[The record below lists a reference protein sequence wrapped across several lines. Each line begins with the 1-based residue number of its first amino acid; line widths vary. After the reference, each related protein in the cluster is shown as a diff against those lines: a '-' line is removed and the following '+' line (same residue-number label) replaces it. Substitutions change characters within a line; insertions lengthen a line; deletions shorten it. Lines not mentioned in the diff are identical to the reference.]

1 MLGFSDNLAQSASA
15 LRAYRLRSTLTILG
29 LMMGV
34 ATIIGVISLI
44 RGANQYVEEKI
55 ADLGTNVFQIAKTPF
70 ATTNFDLLVR
80 SIKYRRIE
88 LDDLAIVA
96 NKCQN
101 CAAAGATATANVRV
115 RRRNAELTEVPLQGA
130 TASMASIDP
139 RALAR
144 GRYFTPSEE
153 QRSAYVCLIGETLR
167 DQLFGASDPVG
178 QTLRTADQ
186 EFVVIGTFGK
196 IGAVLG
202 QDSDSFL
209 VVPLT
214 TFMRVRGARHSLTLN
229 VRAAD
234 AGAFTDAIDESKA
247 LLRARRHVRPG
258 QPDDFFVGT
267 RDNYLALWAYISSA
281 FFQVFVL
288 VSAISVLVGGI
299 VIMNVML
306 VSVTERAKEIGLRR
320 ALGATRRDI
329 RAQFLTESI
338 LQCLAGG
345 AVGVG
350 AGFLAA
356 ELVRTLA
363 DFPMRLELGVVLL
376 GLVLSSAVGLLFGV
390 APALHAARLNPVE
403 ALRSE

>member
-178 QTLRTADQ
+178 QTLRAADQ

-196 IGAVLG
+196 IGAA
-202 QDSDSFL
+202 SCRT
-209 VVPLT
+209 P
-214 TFMRVRGARHSLTLN
+214 
-229 VRAAD
+229 
-234 AGAFTDAIDESKA
+234 
-247 LLRARRHVRPG
+247 
-258 QPDDFFVGT
+258 
-267 RDNYLALWAYISSA
+267 
-281 FFQVFVL
+281 
-288 VSAISVLVGGI
+288 
-299 VIMNVML
+299 
-306 VSVTERAKEIGLRR
+306 
-320 ALGATRRDI
+320 I
-329 RAQFLTESI
+329 RSWW
-338 LQCLAGG
+338 C
-345 AVGVG
+345 
-350 AGFLAA
+350 
-356 ELVRTLA
+356 R
-363 DFPMRLELGVVLL
+363 
-376 GLVLSSAVGLLFGV
+376 
-390 APALHAARLNPVE
+390 
-403 ALRSE
+403 